1 MANSKISVHAYQTG
15 RHRKRYQKIS
25 FSSRYR
31 GSTNEQAAQN
41 KYGAQKF
48 RAPQKKTQLHFTPN
62 KTPLKETAIT
72 AERREGGDH
81 TCVALRVRGVSGR
94 RAAGVVGDGGAAC
107 AVREVG
113 ARLGFGGFLSG
124 GLAGCAIG
132 FPGSPR
138 GESATKRKRVLPFSC
153 VSAHCAGGV
162 EGRRRESRE
171 RRVGCS
177 ATRIRLR
184 KWGAHHPAREEK
196 SLHAVR

>member
-1 MANSKISVHAYQTG
+1 
-15 RHRKRYQKIS
+15 
-25 FSSRYR
+25 
-31 GSTNEQAAQN
+31 
-41 KYGAQKF
+41 
-48 RAPQKKTQLHFTPN
+48 
-62 KTPLKETAIT
+62 
-72 AERREGGDH
+72 
-81 TCVALRVRGVSGR
+81 VALRVRGVSGR

-153 VSAHCAGGV
+153 VSAHCSGGV

-184 KWGAHHPAREEK
+184 KWGAHHPAREEVTARRSLTGGSRRVSRGPHVPRGFVRGPPPSAARHHPALHVSIRRLVI
-196 SLHAVR
+196 SLHARQNRTRHARCRRDSTATGVGPSCHRSTQIIFASV